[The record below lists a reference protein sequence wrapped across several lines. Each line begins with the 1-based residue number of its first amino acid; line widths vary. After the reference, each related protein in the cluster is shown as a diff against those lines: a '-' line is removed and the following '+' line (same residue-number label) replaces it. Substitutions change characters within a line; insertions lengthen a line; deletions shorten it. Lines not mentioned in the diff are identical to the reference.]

1 MSDFLKVVGD
11 GAIIDA
17 TRGRKISESVKETKK
32 EEMRMNGLMET
43 VMTSAAT
50 DNLVEKIRDVA
61 YLNKDN
67 PCNEGSNGFHP
78 ISKDMNKIM
87 TSFFSNEV
95 MEDFES
101 VGENKDPPE
110 NVTRLRKQVSEK
122 ENGDSLLY
130 AGCEGLSSSSKKDN

>member
-11 GAIIDA
+11 GAIRD
-17 TRGRKISESVKETKK
+17 TTKRRKTSESVNESNK
-32 EEMRMNGLMET
+32 EEMRMNVSMDM

-61 YLNKDN
+61 YPKKDN
-67 PCNEGSNGFHP
+67 PYNEGSNGFHP

-95 MEDFES
+95 MEDIES
-101 VGENKDPPE
+101 IEESTDQPE
-110 NVTRLRKQVSEK
+110 NISRQRKHVSKK
-122 ENGDSLLY
+122 ESYNSQLS
-130 AGCEGLSSSSKKDN
+130 AGCGGLTSS